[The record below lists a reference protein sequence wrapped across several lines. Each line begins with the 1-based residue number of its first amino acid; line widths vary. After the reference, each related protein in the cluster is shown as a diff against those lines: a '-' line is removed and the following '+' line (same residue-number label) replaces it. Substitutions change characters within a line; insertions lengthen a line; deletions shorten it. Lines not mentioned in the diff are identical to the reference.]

1 VKETKAMA
9 VFLREDDVIRLL
21 PINDAIAMV
30 EQGFKEQGDGTAVN
44 LPRERA
50 QAGNMGVTMMVAA
63 LGERG
68 VGGFK
73 VMGAGRPLVLLYGEE
88 PRQLLAVME
97 AAALGQIR
105 TGAASGVATR
115 YMAREDAS
123 SVGIIGTGNQAITQL
138 SAVCAVRP
146 IQAIKA
152 YSRTPERRD
161 EFCRSMS
168 ESLGVPVSPVSSAQE
183 AIQGTDI
190 AIAITNVRTLDPV
203 LLGDWLEPG
212 MHINAAGAN
221 SLARRELDDE
231 AVTRCSI
238 IAADAVD
245 QAKIECAD
253 LAVPAGSGRLDWNV
267 VLELGQVVTG
277 QASGRAAA
285 SDITLFESQ
294 GIAVEDVAVAAHIF
308 ERAQAEG
315 AGEALPF

>member
-1 VKETKAMA
+1 MA
-9 VFLREDDVIRLL
+9 IFLREDDVIHLL
-21 PINDAIAMV
+21 PINEAIEMV
-30 EQGFKEQGDGTAVN
+30 EQGFKEQGNGTGVN

-73 VMGAGRPLVLLYGEE
+73 AMGAGKPLVLLYGGE

-97 AAALGQIR
+97 AGSLGQIR

-138 SAVCAVRP
+138 SAVCAVRT
-146 IQAIKA
+146 IRTIKA
-152 YSRTPERRD
+152 YSRTPERRE
-161 EFCRSMS
+161 EFCRTMS
-168 ESLGVPVSPVSSAQE
+168 DSLGIQVSPVSTAQE
-183 AIQGTDI
+183 AIQGADI

-221 SLARRELDDE
+221 SLVRRELDDA

-253 LAVPAGSGRLDWNV
+253 LVMPISAGLLDWDA

-277 QASGRAAA
+277 KALGRAAA

-294 GIAVEDVAVAAHIF
+294 GIALEDVAVAAHIF
-308 ERAQAEG
+308 ERAKAEG
-315 AGEALPF
+315 TGEALPF

>member
-1 VKETKAMA
+1 MA
-9 VFLREDDVIRLL
+9 IFLREDDVIRLL
-21 PINDAIAMV
+21 PMSEAIEAV
-30 EQGFKEQGDGTAVN
+30 EQAFKEQGNGTGVN
-44 LPRERA
+44 LPRKRA
-50 QAGNMGVTMMVAA
+50 QAGEMGVTMMVAV
-63 LGERG
+63 LGGRG

-73 VMGAGRPLVLLYGEE
+73 AMGAGKPLVLLYGGE

-97 AAALGQIR
+97 AGSLGQIR

-115 YMAREDAS
+115 HMAREDAS

-138 SAVCAVRP
+138 AAVCAVRA
-146 IQAIKA
+146 IRTIKA
-152 YSRTPERRD
+152 YSRTQERRE
-161 EFCRSMS
+161 EFCRTMS
-168 ESLGVPVSPVSSAQE
+168 DSLGIQVSPVSSAQE

-190 AIAITNVRTLDPV
+190 AVAITNVRTLEPV

-221 SLARRELDDE
+221 SLARRELDDA

-245 QAKIECAD
+245 QAKLECAD
-253 LAVPAGSGRLDWNV
+253 LVMPVGSGLLDWDT

-277 QASGRAAA
+277 QASGRATA

-294 GIAVEDVAVAAHIF
+294 GIALEDVAVAAHIF
-308 ERAQAEG
+308 ERAKAEG
-315 AGEALPF
+315 TGEALPF

>member
-1 VKETKAMA
+1 MA
-9 VFLREDDVIRLL
+9 LFLREDDVIRLL
-21 PINDAIAMV
+21 PMAEAIEIVERGFV
-30 EQGFKEQGDGTAVN
+30 EQGRGTAVN

-50 QAGNMGVTMMVAA
+50 QAGTTGVIMMVAA
-63 LGERG
+63 LGGRE
-68 VGGFK
+68 VAGFK
-73 VMGAGRPLVLLYGEE
+73 AMGAGTPLVMLYGGE

-138 SAVCAVRP
+138 AAVCAVRP
-146 IQAIKA
+146 IQTIKA

-161 EFCRSMS
+161 AFCRSMS
-168 ESLGVPVSPVSSAQE
+168 ESLGIPVSSVTSAQE
-183 AIQGTDI
+183 AIQGADI
-190 AIAITNVRTLDPV
+190 AITITNVRTLEPV
-203 LLGDWLEPG
+203 LLGDWLEPS

-221 SLARRELDDE
+221 SLARRELDDN
-231 AVTRCSI
+231 AVTRCST

-253 LAVPAGSGRLDWNV
+253 LTVPAGSGLLDWND
-267 VLELGQVVTG
+267 VLELGHVVTG
-277 QASGRAAA
+277 QAPGRATAD
-285 SDITLFESQ
+285 DITLFESQ
-294 GIAVEDVAVAAHIF
+294 GIALEDVAVAAHIF